1 MYSAPFIGSEYEQL
15 LLLVIRDEKKCQY
28 ILKSSCTSDVQILLD
43 LLQYLLT
50 FPQISGTSR
59 RELLAA
65 LLRLSMA
72 RRLYPQS
79 FLIFYSPRANEAPVA
94 YGSFGD
100 IFKGTVLG
108 QEVCL
113 KKVRNPNDSSILKS
127 FMREVIILGQLHHP
141 NVLPFYG
148 VDRWGESPGGICLVS
163 PWMEGGNLCDYLHSH
178 ASADRLLLIRDVASG
193 LTYVHDMC
201 IVHGDLKGINV
212 LVSRF
217 GRACLADFGLA
228 SVGGSEIARPP
239 SLETTGHRG
248 ATWRFEAPELLFR
261 PGNSK
266 IHRTTE
272 SDMYAFGCVCY
283 QIVTGKVP
291 FYELDAQYAVFREID
306 KGGMPT
312 KPTEDALGTCQ
323 ARGLTQHIWPF
334 ITSCWRKD
342 PGKRPT
348 AREILSA
355 ALLKDL
361 QDLRP
366 NEPSIPLPLASQH
379 ALNSPNDSAS
389 LLTAARGII
398 EKLPNPA

>member
-1 MYSAPFIGSEYEQL
+1 
-15 LLLVIRDEKKCQY
+15 
-28 ILKSSCTSDVQILLD
+28 
-43 LLQYLLT
+43 LLT
-50 FPQISGTSR
+50 SPQIIGTFR

-65 LLRLSMA
+65 LLRLSTA
-72 RRLYPQS
+72 RCLYPQS
-79 FLIFYSPRANEAPVA
+79 FLTPHSPQTNEAPVA
-94 YGSFGD
+94 CGSSGD

-108 QEVCL
+108 QKVCL
-113 KKVRNPNDSSILKS
+113 KKVRNPNNSSILKS

-148 VDRWGESPGGICLVS
+148 VDCCGKSPGEICLVS
-163 PWMEGGNLCDYLHSH
+163 PWMEGGNIYDYLHSH
-178 ASADRLLLIRDVASG
+178 ASVNKLLLIRDVASG

-201 IVHGDLKGINV
+201 IIHGDLKGINV

-228 SVGGSEIARPP
+228 SVGDSGVVRPP

-248 ATWRFEAPELLFR
+248 ATWRFEAPELLLR
-261 PGNSK
+261 LGNSK

-272 SDMYAFGCVCY
+272 SDIYAFGCVCY
-283 QIVTGKVP
+283 EIVTGKMP
-291 FYELDAQYAVFREID
+291 FYELDAPYAVILEIQ

-312 KPTEDALGTCQ
+312 KPAEDALSTCQ

-334 ITSCWRKD
+334 ITSCWRKHKE
-342 PGKRPT
+342 KRPT

-361 QDLRP
+361 QDPRP
-366 NEPSIPLPLASQH
+366 N
-379 ALNSPNDSAS
+379 
-389 LLTAARGII
+389 
-398 EKLPNPA
+398 